1 MSEPHQTSRLEAF
14 CDGVF
19 AIAITLLILEIKIP
33 PVGSLH
39 SIAEFW
45 HRLLEDWPS
54 WFGFCL
60 SFVIILVSWVNHHT
74 VFKII
79 TKSSPQFTYAN
90 GFMLFTIVVIP
101 FSTGL
106 MSEYLGTDLAQPAI
120 TVYCFSILMHN
131 VSWILFGRAAM
142 YPHSLFKDRESHDM
156 YARAIYKA
164 SLVAF
169 LFYVSLCVLSFWFP
183 FVSMVLMTVSW
194 LYWVFTAV
202 VVNPKQK
209 EGTGT

>member
-1 MSEPHQTSRLEAF
+1 MAEKSEHARLEAF

-39 SIAEFW
+39 SIREFW

-54 WFGFCL
+54 WFGFTL
-60 SFVIILVSWVNHHT
+60 SFIIILVSWVNHHD

-79 TKSSPQFTYAN
+79 GKSSPSFTYAN
-90 GFMLFTIVVIP
+90 GFMLFTIVVLP

-106 MSEYLGTDLAQPAI
+106 MSEYLRTDLAQPAI

-131 VSWILFGRAAM
+131 ISWVFFGRAALHG
-142 YPHSLFKDRESHDM
+142 PGIFKDQAS
-156 YARAIYKA
+156 YNIYRKA
-164 SLVAF
+164 VYRPSQVAF
-169 LFYVSLCVLSFWFP
+169 LFYLSLCALSFWFP
-183 FVSMVLMTVSW
+183 FIAMVVMTVSW
-194 LYWVFTAV
+194 VYWIFTALV
-202 VVNPKQK
+202 ITRRTTQQ
-209 EGTGT
+209 